1 MRQWCSGAKR
11 TSRGLPG
18 ERMQLEFDDEQI
30 LAGEQGETRQ
40 KMLELLVALGKV
52 FGAEHLVAIAS
63 AQVSGASYK
72 TIGEFGLRW
81 LRSLDAKAV
90 VPAVLNPIGMPRG
103 RWQEM
108 GVDPDFAKNQQ
119 AVVAA
124 YERLG
129 IALECTCTPYYLYK
143 TSFGDHLAWSES
155 SAVSYAN
162 SVLGARTN
170 REGGPS
176 ALAAALIGKTPF
188 YGLHLTEN
196 RRPQVVIDVQTT
208 TRDWTVADYGAL
220 GYHAGKLAGNR
231 IPYFTGISPD
241 HDELKALGAAMAAT
255 GAVGLYH
262 VADIT
267 PEAMQNHYDIAGLET
282 IPVEGAEIRNL
293 FKEVTVDAVALGC
306 PHCSPEELGTLAR
319 LLNGKRVKIP
329 IFIFASQGV
338 INANPKS
345 VEIIER
351 SGAKV
356 YADTCMIVSP
366 VMEQYAGI
374 MVNSGKALAYVPD
387 MCGAVARIGTT
398 EECVKVAT
406 E

>member
-1 MRQWCSGAKR
+1 
-11 TSRGLPG
+11 
-18 ERMQLEFDDEQI
+18 MQIDPEDEKI

-52 FGAEHLVAIAS
+52 FGAERLVPIKS

-72 TIGEFGLRW
+72 TIGEYGLQW
-81 LRSLDAKAV
+81 LSSLDAKAV
-90 VPAVLNPIGMPRG
+90 VPAVLNPIGMPRT
-103 RWQEM
+103 RWEEM
-108 GVDPDFAKNQQ
+108 GVDADFARKQQ
-119 AVVAA
+119 AVVEA
-124 YERLG
+124 YGRLG
-129 IALECTCTPYYLYK
+129 ISLECTCTPYYLHE

-162 SVLGARTN
+162 SVIGARTN

-176 ALAAALIGKTPF
+176 ALAAALIGKTPC
-188 YGLHLTEN
+188 YGFHLEQN
-196 RRPQVVIDVQTT
+196 RIPQVVVDVQIA

-220 GYHAGKLAGNR
+220 GYHAGKLVGNR
-231 IPYFTGISPD
+231 IPYFTGIRPERD
-241 HDELKALGAAMAAT
+241 QLKALGAAMAAT
-255 GAVGLYH
+255 GAVALYH
-262 VADIT
+262 VEDVT
-267 PEAMQNHYDIAGLET
+267 PEAQINRFGTRSLEK
-282 IPVEGAEIRNL
+282 IPVELKEITDIFR
-293 FKEVTVDAVALGC
+293 EVPVEAVALGC

-319 LLNGKRVKIP
+319 LLAGKRVRKP
-329 IFIFASQGV
+329 LYIFASQGV
-338 INANPKS
+338 IDANRNS
-345 VEIIER
+345 VDVIEK

-356 YADTCMIVSP
+356 YADTCMVVSP

-387 MCGAVARIGTT
+387 MCGAAARIGTT